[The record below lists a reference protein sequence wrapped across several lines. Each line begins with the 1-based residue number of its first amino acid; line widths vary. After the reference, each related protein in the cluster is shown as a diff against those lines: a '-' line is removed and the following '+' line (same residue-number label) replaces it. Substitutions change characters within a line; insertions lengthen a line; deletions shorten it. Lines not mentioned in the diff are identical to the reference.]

1 MKSTS
6 QWQEWQ
12 CDYLREHYPH
22 GNTNAIA
29 AHLGFN
35 PQRIRTKA
43 NELGVTKAP
52 GAKAKRI
59 GKFTPQMD
67 DALREHYATK
77 TNAEL
82 AEMLGMERVEVAH
95 RAMVLGLR
103 KTTETK
109 GRTVREALL
118 RAGPRQGQF
127 KSGNVPWNKGIKG
140 YSVELGRSHFKP
152 GSIPPTHVPVGTER
166 WTTPPKSKPDAPRYL
181 RRKVA
186 EPNVWMKVHHIV
198 WEAHHGPIP
207 DGHVVVFRD
216 GNTANIEIENLH
228 CLPRGELGMANGAC
242 VPYHLTDAYRL
253 MRELQKTIE
262 DSEK

>member
-1 MKSTS
+1 MPKRPVFLP
-6 QWQEWQ
+6 WED
-12 CDYLREHYPH
+12 DYIRQHYPM
-22 GNTNAIA
+22 GSTREIA
-29 AHLGFN
+29 EHLGRD
-35 PQRIRTKA
+35 PQRIRTRA
-43 NELGVTKAP
+43 YELGVSKAP

-59 GKFTPQMD
+59 GLFTPEMD
-67 DALREHYATK
+67 DQLRQIYHLH
-77 TNAEL
+77 TNAEIAQMMGL
-82 AEMLGMERVEVAH
+82 KRGEVAD
-95 RAMVLGLR
+95 RAVVLGLR
-103 KTTETK
+103 KPKELLS
-109 GRTVREALL
+109 RTISEALY
-118 RAGPRQGQF
+118 RTGRRPGQF
-127 KSGNVPWNKGIKG
+127 QKGLVPWNKGLTG
-140 YSVELGRSHFKP
+140 YSVALGRSHFKP

-198 WEAHHGPIP
+198 WEAHNGQIP